1 MVVHAAGWD
10 RWLRTGASKV
20 GADSMSDAQSAKAAE
35 MFGDMQRKVIE
46 NAENGFRRRRGDL
59 RTDGNPV
66 EWMMV
71 NREADPALFWGTVQ
85 TQVNIRMQQLN
96 QDLSRNSRVGAV
108 VSPDLAD
115 GACKMSRPL
124 MIDLFAGLEDGLR
137 EVLPK
142 ALT

>member
-1 MVVHAAGWD
+1 
-10 RWLRTGASKV
+10 
-20 GADSMSDAQSAKAAE
+20 MSDAQSVKAAE

-46 NAENGFRRRRGDL
+46 NAENGFGGAVVIFGP
-59 RTDGNPV
+59 DGNPV

-85 TQVNIRMQQLN
+85 TQVNIRMQQLKE
-96 QDLSRNSRVGAV
+96 DWAGNSRVGAV

-124 MIDLFAGLEDGLR
+124 IS
-137 EVLPK
+137 LPLSRHI
-142 ALT
+142 AATYRPQ